1 MFSSA
6 LRHIDNLVTEM
17 PSQRFLVMPLAFEGA
32 KDESLGDKTGTA
44 VAALALIGNAY
55 LLSLILFGAQYR
67 KRTYLIHSVFL

>member
-6 LRHIDNLVTEM
+6 LLRINNLMTEIL
-17 PSQRFLVMPLAFEGA
+17 SQRFLVMPLAFEDA
-32 KDESLGDKTGTA
+32 KDDSLKDKTGTA

-55 LLSLILFGAQYR
+55 LLSLILFCAQYR